1 MADIVLSSCCYN
13 FVYSATSWVDL
24 TTPGLSWEITGDT
37 NIMDGCY
44 TVVTGVTGTF
54 VEFDGVADSIA
65 GCGAGCL
72 EYCCDENICL
82 NIQNSTYSAYSGNY
96 TFYASYNGKPYW
108 TGGTG
113 LLGYIY

>member
-1 MADIVLSSCCYN
+1 MANVVLSSCCYN

-65 GCGAGCL
+65 GCGADCL

-82 NIQNSTYSAYSGNY
+82 NIQKRNL
-96 TFYASYNGKPYW
+96 FC
-108 TGGTG
+108 
-113 LLGYIY
+113 I